1 MGLVLCTFAQV
12 GKRLQ
17 DPPAEGSHGVLH
29 TGAQTEHALQ
39 VRLFQQQLSV
49 CAQLMRSAQESSH
62 AVHKLRNQTRVRV
75 ISLTV
80 MIRHHPAE
88 RTRDSLRNFI
98 WFTFRIMQY
107 LLLLIYNY
115 IQHILPYLFMQ
126 LLWNGFFLSE
136 EQLFQTNSHCSQV
149 DSKCLMNN

>member
-80 MIRHHPAE
+80 MIRHHLQREPETALE
-88 RTRDSLRNFI
+88 TSSDLHLESCNI
-98 WFTFRIMQY
+98 CCY
-107 LLLLIYNY
+107 LYIIIYNIY
-115 IQHILPYLFMQ
+115 CHIYAIALKWLFIFRGIIISNKQ
-126 LLWNGFFLSE
+126 SL
-136 EQLFQTNSHCSQV
+136 
-149 DSKCLMNN
+149 

>member
-1 MGLVLCTFAQV
+1 MRTFAQV
-12 GKRLQ
+12 GERLQ

-49 CAQLMRSAQESSH
+49 CAQLLRSAQESSH

-80 MIRHHPAE
+80 MIRHHLQREPE
-88 RTRDSLRNFI
+88 TSYSSDLHLESCSI
-98 WFTFRIMQY
+98 CCY
-107 LLLLIYNY
+107 LYVIIYNIY
-115 IQHILPYLFMQ
+115 CNIYLCNYSEMA
-126 LLWNGFFLSE
+126 FLSE
-136 EQLFQTNSHCSQV
+136 EQLFQTNSHYSQV
-149 DSKCLMNN
+149 DSKCLMTN